1 MKNLFLDT
9 NIAID
14 LLSKREPFYDAAAIL
29 FTLGDR
35 KQVKLYISSLS
46 FSTIYYLLRRQVG
59 AVKAMSV
66 LQRFRM
72 LVHILPVKDTTVDK
86 ALNSDFT
93 DFEDAIQY
101 YSAIENGVK
110 VIITRNVK
118 DYKAS
123 TVPVITPDEFLKSSH

>member
-1 MKNLFLDT
+1 MKNVFLDT

-14 LLSKREPFYDAAAIL
+14 LLSKREPFYNAAAIL
-29 FTLGDR
+29 FTLGDE
-35 KQVKLYISSLS
+35 KYIKLHISSLS
-46 FSTIYYLLRRQVG
+46 FSTIFYLLRRQLG
-59 AVKAMSV
+59 AKDAMDI
-66 LQRFRM
+66 LRRFRM

-86 ALNSDFT
+86 ALDSDFT

-110 VIITRNVK
+110 VIVTRNVK

-123 TVPVITPDEFLKSSH
+123 AIPVITPDEFLKSSY

>member
-46 FSTIYYLLRRQVG
+46 FSTIYYLLRRQIG
-59 AVKAMSV
+59 AEKAMDV

-101 YSAIENGVK
+101 YSAIENGIK

-123 TVPVITPDEFLKSSH
+123 TVPVITPDEFLKK

>member
-46 FSTIYYLLRRQVG
+46 FSTIYYLLRRQMG
-59 AVKAMSV
+59 AEKAMDV
-66 LQRFRM
+66 LQRFRI

-101 YSAIENGVK
+101 YSAIENGIK

-123 TVPVITPDEFLKSSH
+123 TVPVITPDEFLKK